1 MCENKNV
8 GNIKN
13 ISEYCCVN
21 NKIAIIRPINL
32 GIIALTILL
41 VCIKYAGSPSAAY
54 WIDVFKLLLPAILT
68 AAGGYVINDMYDI
81 ETDMINKPHK
91 AYIPN
96 VWSVRNAKLLYAAL
110 NAASLAVSYWLS
122 KDYLV
127 VNACIIGMLYLYAIY
142 LKGVPILG
150 NLLVAMCSAAVVAV
164 CVFVI
169 QPVTQIGKFNF
180 FGYIIFAFIISV
192 IREIVKDIQDMAG
205 DEKAGYRTYPI
216 VAGLKGAKILI
227 YAFIGIELL
236 FCSIYS
242 FLAWGV
248 QMYASAALMTLITL
262 SLFYLLNEVSK
273 GKTSKDFD
281 KVSLYLKIII
291 VVGVVNLIL
300 T

>member
-1 MCENKNV
+1 MCENKNI
-8 GNIKN
+8 GNVKYKLQ
-13 ISEYCCVN
+13 YCCVKK
-21 NKIAIIRPINL
+21 KIAIIRPINL

-41 VCIKYAGSPSAAY
+41 VCFKYADGQNAFY
-54 WIDVFKLLLPAILT
+54 WLDVIKLMLPAILT
-68 AAGGYVINDMYDI
+68 AAGGYVINDLYDI
-81 ETDMINKPHK
+81 EADKINKPSK
-91 AYIPN
+91 VFIPD
-96 VWSVRNAKLLYAAL
+96 VWTERNSKLLYVAL
-110 NAASLAVSYWLS
+110 IAASLGLSFWLS

-127 VNACIIGMLYLYAIY
+127 VNACIIGLLYLYAIY

-150 NLLVAMCSAAVVAV
+150 NLLVAMCSAAVVAA

-169 QPVTQIGKFNF
+169 KPSTQVGWLNF
-180 FGYIIFAFIISV
+180 FGYIVFAFIISV
-192 IREIVKDIQDMAG
+192 IREIVKDIQDMEG
-205 DEKAGYRTYPI
+205 DAKAGYKTYPI
-216 VAGLKGAKILI
+216 VAGVKGAKILI

-236 FCSIYS
+236 FCSIYA

-248 QMYASAALMTLITL
+248 QMYASAGLMALITF

-273 GKTSKDFD
+273 GKTSHDFD